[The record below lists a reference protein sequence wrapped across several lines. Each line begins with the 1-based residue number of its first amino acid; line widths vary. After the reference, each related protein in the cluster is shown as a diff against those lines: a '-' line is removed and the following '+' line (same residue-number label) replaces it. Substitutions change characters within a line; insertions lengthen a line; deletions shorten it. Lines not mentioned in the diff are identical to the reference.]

1 MIERQQADRALN
13 QLASLIGGR
22 DLAIATNHLTDDPIG
37 RIEAMRIMVLE
48 AAAKPNRLRTA
59 ADVARDDRSMATK
72 IDSLGSLRTLADLV
86 CEVDW
91 DEQPQFQEVNP

>member
-13 QLASLIGGR
+13 QLTSLVGGR
-22 DLAIATNHLTDDPIG
+22 DLAIATNHLTGDPAA

-48 AAAKPNRLRTA
+48 AAAKPTRMRTA
-59 ADVARDDRSMATK
+59 SEIARDDRSMTTK

-86 CEVDW
+86 GEVEW
-91 DEQPQFQEVNP
+91 DEQPQLEEVF